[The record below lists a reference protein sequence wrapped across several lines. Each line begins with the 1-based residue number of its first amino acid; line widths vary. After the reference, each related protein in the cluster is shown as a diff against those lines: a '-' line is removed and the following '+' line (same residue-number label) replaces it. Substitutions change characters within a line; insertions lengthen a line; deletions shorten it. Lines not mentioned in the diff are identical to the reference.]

1 MFMLDEIVK
10 NKVQEV
16 EEKKRLFRLEELKS
30 KLASARAPRDFYS
43 AMKQPGISLIA
54 EVKRKSPSK
63 GELRENFNP
72 LELARIY
79 SQNGARAISVL
90 ADVKFFGGGSH
101 IVELIANDS
110 HIDIPVMYK
119 EFIIDPYQIYEAR
132 SVGADAVL
140 MISRV
145 IEMPLLEK
153 MISLTHELGMQA
165 LVECFTAGE
174 AALAVKAGAKI
185 VGINNRDLQT
195 FNVDL
200 RRSEEIRSV
209 LPNSI
214 VTVSESGLSSRIDA
228 LKAEAIG
235 FDAMLVGEALLKSK
249 DIASKVREFA
259 GLTNLVQ

>member
-90 ADVKFFGGGSH
+90 ADVKFS
-101 IVELIANDS
+101 
-110 HIDIPVMYK
+110 
-119 EFIIDPYQIYEAR
+119 
-132 SVGADAVL
+132 
-140 MISRV
+140 
-145 IEMPLLEK
+145 
-153 MISLTHELGMQA
+153 
-165 LVECFTAGE
+165 
-174 AALAVKAGAKI
+174 AGALI
-185 VGINNRDLQT
+185 LWSL
-195 FNVDL
+195 L
-200 RRSEEIRSV
+200 RMILILISQLCIRS
-209 LPNSI
+209 
-214 VTVSESGLSSRIDA
+214 LSSIRT
-228 LKAEAIG
+228 K
-235 FDAMLVGEALLKSK
+235 FMKRVLL
-249 DIASKVREFA
+249 
-259 GLTNLVQ
+259 GLMRY